1 MNTWHKEG
9 SAVSGKYLNQFLF
22 SGVVTLSRVKYG
34 GLVQHTIKLH
44 TPIEVYG
51 AVRESIVVDEST
63 DELEVV

>member
-9 SAVSGKYLNQFLF
+9 LVVSGKYLNQFPF

-34 GLVQHTIKLH
+34 GSVQHTIKLH

-51 AVRESIVVDEST
+51 SMREIILV